1 MARPTKNTV
10 EYFSHD
16 TDATGKRTLSI
27 LMNHFSHNGVS
38 AWWQLL
44 ERLGDTDNHVIDIRN
59 PEDFEDLA
67 AKMGFKPERL
77 DEILKKMAA
86 MEAIDKK
93 LYGYG
98 IIWCQHFVDRLAAV
112 YKTRGRDLP
121 TKPNLFN
128 DNLGLK
134 VPETE
139 LSVPETTLPI
149 SEIPHSK
156 VKYSKVEQ
164 SIVKEKPAASSDNS
178 SESLKTVVKTFEE
191 CGGSLITPMI
201 AQQLADAEREYGQ
214 GIVIAA
220 FRKAASV
227 NGKRGPGLLKYCQP
241 IFEEYKTYGIPDT
254 STQSKTHH
262 GKQDYKLPPP
272 GLMEEK

>member
-27 LMNHFSHNGVS
+27 LMNHFNHEGVS

-44 ERLGDTDNHVIDIRN
+44 EHLGDSDNHFIDIRN

-67 AKMGFKPERL
+67 AKMGFQPERL
-77 DEILKKMAA
+77 DQILKKMAD

-128 DNLGLK
+128 SVPELK
-134 VPETE
+134 VSETE
-139 LSVPETTLPI
+139 LIVSETQLPI
-149 SEIPHSK
+149 PEIPHSK
-156 VKYSKVEQ
+156 VKYSKVEN
-164 SIVKEKPAASSDNS
+164 SIEKKMPTASNNS
-178 SESLKTVVKTFEE
+178 SESLKNVVKAFEE
-191 CGGSLITPMI
+191 YGGALITPMV

-214 GIVIAA
+214 EIVIAA
-220 FRKAASV
+220 FKKAAEG
-227 NGKRGPGLLKYCQP
+227 NGKRGPGLLNYCRP
-241 IFEEYKTYGIPDT
+241 IFEEYKSEGI
-254 STQSKTHH
+254 SNASKLHR